1 MGYQTIVRI
10 ERLKVECDKLGLRM
24 CQTKYAMRIDS
35 ENLVAVVPKDSDS
48 LPVYSRDTELFLGSL
63 DELEVWLRGV
73 NWARDYDRKLMGKT
87 IDVKR
92 ERKEQDYRNEELVRI
107 LKNTE
112 SKTK

>member
-1 MGYQTIVRI
+1 MGYRILELVRDL
-10 ERLKVECDKLGLRM
+10 EQKCSELGFRM
-24 CQTKYAMRIDS
+24 AKSRYGSSSPDDYVVI
-35 ENLVAVVPKDSDS
+35 VPKDDS
-48 LPVYSRDTELFLGSL
+48 LPIYSRDTEIYRGSF
-63 DELEVWLRGV
+63 DELKAWLRGAQ
-73 NWARDYDRKLMGKT
+73 WAREYDRKLMGKN

>member
-1 MGYQTIVRI
+1 
-10 ERLKVECDKLGLRM
+10 
-24 CQTKYAMRIDS
+24 
-35 ENLVAVVPKDSDS
+35 
-48 LPVYSRDTELFLGSL
+48 
-63 DELEVWLRGV
+63 
-73 NWARDYDRKLMGKT
+73 MGKT